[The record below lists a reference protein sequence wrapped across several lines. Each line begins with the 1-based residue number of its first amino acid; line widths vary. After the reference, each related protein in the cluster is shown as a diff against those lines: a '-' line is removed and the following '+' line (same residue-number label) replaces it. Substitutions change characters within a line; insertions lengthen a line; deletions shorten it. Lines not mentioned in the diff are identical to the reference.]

1 MMGDGSSGP
10 LAPPRSGPTLA
21 GEDAAEYSRMRRE
34 LVETVEKLGGYE
46 PAVDD
51 IHIDM
56 IVRHLIYLR
65 KIEAFLNTET
75 ATEYTYASVADSKV
89 KLEKIIEN
97 AIRELAISRRDR
109 LTTQTQANLMAELRE
124 AMLRGLSRNARET
137 TR

>member
-1 MMGDGSSGP
+1 
-10 LAPPRSGPTLA
+10 
-21 GEDAAEYSRMRRE
+21 MRRE

-56 IVRHLIYLR
+56 IVSHLIYLR
-65 KIEAFLNTET
+65 KIEAFLNAET

-109 LTTQTQANLMAELRE
+109 LTSQTQANLMTELRE
-124 AMLRGLSRNARET
+124 AMLRGLRDAGDPDR
-137 TR
+137 

>member
-1 MMGDGSSGP
+1 VKANGSSGLP
-10 LAPPRSGPTLA
+10 GLPSG
-21 GEDAAEYSRMRRE
+21 GSFVGQDAAEYSRMRRE

-51 IHIDM
+51 IHIDI

-65 KIEAFLNTET
+65 KIEAFLNSET
-75 ATEYTYASVADSKV
+75 ATEYTYASVADSKA

-109 LTTQTQANLMAELRE
+109 LTSQTQTTLMAELRE
-124 AMLRGLSRNARET
+124 AMLRGLSRNAGDPDR
-137 TR
+137 

>member
-1 MMGDGSSGP
+1 VKANGSSGLP
-10 LAPPRSGPTLA
+10 ALPSGGGSFA
-21 GEDAAEYSRMRRE
+21 GDDAAEYSRMRRE

-51 IHIDM
+51 IHIDI

-65 KIEAFLNTET
+65 KIEAFLNTEM
-75 ATEYTYASVADSKV
+75 ATEYTYASVADSKA
-89 KLEKIIEN
+89 KLEKIIKN

-109 LTTQTQANLMAELRE
+109 LTSQTQTILMTELRE
-124 AMLRGLSRNARET
+124 AMLRGLRNAGEP

>member
-1 MMGDGSSGP
+1 VKPNGSSGLP
-10 LAPPRSGPTLA
+10 ALASGGGSFA

-51 IHIDM
+51 IHIDI

-65 KIEAFLNTET
+65 KIEAFLNSET

-109 LTTQTQANLMAELRE
+109 LTSQTQTTLMAELRE
-124 AMLRGLSRNARET
+124 AMLRGLRNAGEPAR
-137 TR
+137 

>member
-1 MMGDGSSGP
+1 MKPDGSSGLP
-10 LAPPRSGPTLA
+10 ALPSDGSFA
-21 GEDAAEYSRMRRE
+21 GQEAAEYSRMRRE

-65 KIEAFLNTET
+65 KIEAFLNMET

-109 LTTQTQANLMAELRE
+109 LTSQTQTALMTELRE
-124 AMLRGLSRNARET
+124 AMLRGLSRNAGEPT
-137 TR
+137 H

>member
-1 MMGDGSSGP
+1 VKANGSSGLP
-10 LAPPRSGPTLA
+10 ALPSGGGSFA

-51 IHIDM
+51 IHIDI

-65 KIEAFLNTET
+65 KIEAFLNSET

-109 LTTQTQANLMAELRE
+109 LTSQTQTTLMAELRE
-124 AMLRGLSRNARET
+124 AMLRGLRNAGEPDR
-137 TR
+137 

>member
-1 MMGDGSSGP
+1 VKPDGSSSQ
-10 LAPPRSGPTLA
+10 LAPTMSQGSFA

-56 IVRHLIYLR
+56 IVRHVIYLR
-65 KIEAFLNTET
+65 RIEAFLNAET
-75 ATEYTYASVADSKV
+75 ATEHTYASVADSKA
-89 KLEKIIEN
+89 KLGKIIEN

-109 LTTQTQANLMAELRE
+109 LTSRTQASLMTELRE
-124 AMLRGLSRNARET
+124 AMLRGLRGAGEPDR
-137 TR
+137 

>member
-1 MMGDGSSGP
+1 VKP
-10 LAPPRSGPTLA
+10 KRSGGPPA
-21 GEDAAEYSRMRRE
+21 PAMSGGSFAREDAAEYSQMRHE
-34 LVETVEKLGGYE
+34 LIETVEKLGGYE
-46 PAVDD
+46 PPVDD

-65 KIEAFLNTET
+65 KIETFLNTKT

-109 LTTQTQANLMAELRE
+109 LTSQTQTILMTELRE
-124 AMLRGLSRNARET
+124 AMLRGLRNAGEPDR
-137 TR
+137 